1 MNKLLFCFVLFCF
14 AKQQGAQNLVPNWS
28 FEQNIDCSTPVL
40 RNAIDWCSVG
50 NNCSYLYACEG
61 NPHYQTPYQYLNSCV
76 QSYQNGKSGQAYAAF
91 SVFIISSTLP
101 HNKFAQVKL
110 IDTLKSNKI
119 YCVSFYLSLWNYS
132 QYSTDKIGAVLTPTP
147 FPCLPP
153 ATAPNYTV
161 TGVMPQIVSPAGVQ
175 LDNTLNWM
183 EVSGTYT
190 ANGTEAYLT
199 IGDFFLQSQHSI
211 VQSYPTNCNAVADYY
226 LDDVSVEEVQIAK
239 ARNDTLIY
247 AMDSVIIGNNASE
260 AALFNWQ
267 PSTGLSC
274 NNCPNPKASPS
285 VTTTY
290 TVTKTQCKVTTT
302 DVVTVSVSPTG
313 INELNITNAIT
324 LQPNPTNGT
333 VNISSRFEMQKIEIL
348 NVAGQVLLSEI
359 VNDKSHQLSLNDFS
373 VGIYFVRVIYP
384 NGLSSTKKVV
394 VNH

>member
-1 MNKLLFCFVLFCF
+1 MNKFSFCFVL
-14 AKQQGAQNLVPNWS
+14 KSNSQNLVPNWS

-40 RNAIDWCSVG
+40 RNAVDWCSVG
-50 NNCSYLYACEG
+50 DNCTYYYSCES
-61 NPHYQTPYQYLNSCV
+61 NPYYQTPYQYFNSCL
-76 QSYQNGKSGQAYAAF
+76 QSYQIPKTGQAYAA
-91 SVFIISSTLP
+91 IYGYITTATTTP
-101 HNKFAQVKL
+101 NRYAQAKL

-161 TGVMPQIVSPAGVQ
+161 TGVAPQLVSPAGIQ
-175 LDNTLNWM
+175 LDDTLNWM

-199 IGDFFLQSQHSI
+199 IGDFFLQSQHNI
-211 VQSYPTNCNAVADYY
+211 VQSYPTNCNAVAVYY
-226 LDDVSVEEVQIAK
+226 LDDVSVEEVQIART
-239 ARNDTLIY
+239 RNDTLIY
-247 AMDSVIIGNNASE
+247 AMDSVVIGNNASE
-260 AALFNWQ
+260 AALFSWQ
-267 PSTGLSC
+267 PSAGLSC
-274 NNCPNPKASPS
+274 TNCPNPKASPN

-302 DVVTVSVSPTG
+302 AVSPTG

-324 LQPNPTNGT
+324 LQPNPTNGI

-348 NVAGQVLLSEI
+348 NIAGQVLLSEI

-373 VGIYFVRVIYP
+373 VGIYFVRVVYP
-384 NGLSSTKKVV
+384 NGLSSIKKVV
-394 VNH
+394 VNR